1 MKKLIATI
9 LSITIAMSLAA
20 CSGKQPGQSG
30 QGQGQEQE
38 TTVPDIIETEVPLTE
53 ATTPSETTANLASDF
68 VKCKFD
74 KLTEP
79 DEDDVI
85 DNEVTFYV
93 PELLI
98 KSSYADSV
106 NKEISSLYETYKGK
120 FKKGVTYSYSVTS
133 YIAYL
138 SKDGVLSL
146 VFIINEEDVSSGYRI
161 YNIDTKTGEKVEN
174 ARLAQIAG
182 VSDIRKA
189 AMDALQNYF
198 NKLGQY
204 ELKDYKVISEKEDE
218 DDVARIK
225 NIEKS
230 FSEEFLN
237 DKMQIGLTNE
247 GKMIFVS
254 KAFEAGSPTFQYQLY
269 DSDGTFLDDED
280 NPFWVGER
288 EDDDKETGDKSKETT
303 AAEPVYLK
311 KDYLKDKVVKFKV
324 KEDYNKKKKKW
335 TYETYEYH
343 FPVLLIKS
351 SYADS
356 INKAM
361 DKLVKA
367 YQKEFK
373 LNGNPG
379 DCGTEYIAYITK
391 EGILSLAFIVT
402 SENDYLEFSVYNI
415 DVKTGEK
422 VDNAQIAEIAGIS
435 NIRKSA
441 MDALQAKYNKGKQF
455 RIKNYKVVKK
465 KGKKKNS
472 MDKDVEKAFSEKRLN
487 SKMKIGLTDKSKIF
501 FISEYETGAGEF
513 FGIYDENGKDL
524 YYSKN
529 PNWVGDKD

>member
-30 QGQGQEQE
+30 QGQGQGQE
-38 TTVPDIIETEVPLTE
+38 TTVPDVVETEVPLTE
-53 ATTPSETTANLASDF
+53 ATTPAETTANLASDF

-146 VFIINEEDVSSGYRI
+146 VFIINEEDENSGFRV

-182 VSDIRKA
+182 VSDITKA
-189 AMDALQNYF
+189 AKDALQNYF
-198 NKLGQY
+198 NKSG
-204 ELKDYKVISEKEDE
+204 EFEVKDYKVVSEKDE
-218 DDVARIK
+218 ENGSRKTDV
-225 NIEKS
+225 EYS
-230 FSEEFLN
+230 FRDEYIN

-247 GKMIFVS
+247 GKMFFVTKLS
-254 KAFEAGSPTFQYQLY
+254 QESGTDFSYELY
-269 DSDGTFLDDED
+269 GSDGTNLDDMD
-280 NPFWVGER
+280 NPFWIGDKDRDE
-288 EDDDKETGDKSKETT
+288 EDDKGKETAAAT
-303 AAEPVYLK
+303 ALNK
-311 KDYLKDKVVKFKV
+311 KDYLNDKVLKV
-324 KEDYNKKKKKW
+324 KIKDEYNKKKKKW
-335 TYETYEYH
+335 TYVTAESH

-356 INKAM
+356 INKAV
-361 DKLVKA
+361 DKK
-367 YQKEFK
+367 YKEYK
-373 LNGNPG
+373 KIYKKDGIYSWSI
-379 DCGTEYIAYITK
+379 EYIAYLSN
-391 EGILSLAFIVT
+391 EGVLSLVLIEAT
-402 SENDYLEFSVYNI
+402 ENDQIECRVYNI

-422 VDNAQIAEIAGIS
+422 VDNARIAQIAGVS
-435 NIRKSA
+435 NIRKAA
-441 MDALQAKYNKGKQF
+441 MDALQAKYNKEKHYKV
-455 RIKNYKVVKK
+455 KNYKVSKK
-465 KGKKKNS
+465 KGVKKNEE
-472 MDKDVEKAFSEKRLN
+472 DKEVEKSFNEKHLN
-487 SKMKIGLTDKSKIF
+487 AKMKIGLTDKGKIF
-501 FISEYETGAGEF
+501 FISEYETGAGENE
-513 FGIYDENGKDL
+513 GIYDANGKDL
-524 YYSKN
+524 YDDSN
-529 PNWVGDKD
+529 PNLVWSRDDD